1 MPTVDRMTLGN
12 PFLIGPPEG
21 RPRPWRVI
29 TDGRQSAGIGFGD
42 AVIPPRS
49 PGPGR
54 HVHTHEDEAI
64 YVTHGTLTVEVG
76 EQRYEA
82 GPQSLVWLPRE
93 VPHVFANLGDE
104 EVRTVGVFNS
114 TTLADMFQE
123 QADYFAS
130 LQGPPDPEV
139 LLEIALRHGVR
150 PVEGPP
156 LI

>member
-1 MPTVDRMTLGN
+1 MTLGN
-12 PFLIGPPEG
+12 PFLIGPPDD
-21 RPRPWRVI
+21 RTRPWRVL
-29 TDGRQSAGIGFGD
+29 TDGSLSAGIGFGD
-42 AVIPPRS
+42 AVIPARS
-49 PGPGR
+49 AGPGR
-54 HVHTHEDEAI
+54 HVHTHEDEGI

-76 EQRYEA
+76 NQRYEA
-82 GPQSLVWLPRE
+82 GPQSLVWLPRG

-114 TTLADMFQE
+114 TQLAEMFRE

-130 LQGPPDPEV
+130 LEGPPDSAV
-139 LLEIALRHGVR
+139 LLEISVRHGVH